1 MHRVSSRLRKPE
13 QTPNRLRRCRTQSAK
28 PEELTVVQIEQIDAL
43 DDILHGAVA
52 RGSQGLFIVSSAVFH
67 GNRGKIV
74 RIANAAKIPA
84 IYEHRDFVVAGGLM
98 SYGPDVTVLF
108 RRLAYF
114 VDRILKGANPGE
126 LPIEQPSKFEFVI
139 NKAAAQQLGLVI
151 PPAVLARADEV
162 I

>member
-1 MHRVSSRLRKPE
+1 M
-13 QTPNRLRRCRTQSAK
+13 
-28 PEELTVVQIEQIDAL
+28 
-43 DDILHGAVA
+43 
-52 RGSQGLFIVSSAVFH
+52 
-67 GNRGKIV
+67 
-74 RIANAAKIPA
+74 ANAAKVPA

-139 NKAAAQQLGLVI
+139 NKAAAQQLDLVI
-151 PPAVLARADEV
+151 PSAVLARADEV